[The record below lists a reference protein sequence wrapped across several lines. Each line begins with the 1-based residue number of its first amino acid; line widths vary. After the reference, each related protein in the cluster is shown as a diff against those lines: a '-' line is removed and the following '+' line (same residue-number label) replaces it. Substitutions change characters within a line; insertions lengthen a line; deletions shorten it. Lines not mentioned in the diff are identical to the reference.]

1 MYMYITNQFQNL
13 LLTFQV
19 MCDIT
24 SNVLCSRSTCTSDK
38 VFEGMR
44 HDETLTRFIDRVVN
58 PDTEYLK
65 KCGETINSVAEILRS
80 KLFDCKV
87 KQVIK
92 VCIAFTV
99 L

>member
-19 MCDIT
+19 ICDIT
-24 SNVLCSRSTCTSDK
+24 PDVLYSTIDK
-38 VFEGMR
+38 MLDFEGMLPG
-44 HDETLTRFIDRVVN
+44 ETLTCFIDRVVN
-58 PDTEYLK
+58 PDTKYLK
-65 KCGETINSVAEILRS
+65 KCGETIDSVAEILRS
-80 KLFDCKV
+80 KLFGYKV
-87 KQVIK
+87 MRVIK

>member
-19 MCDIT
+19 ICDVT
-24 SNVLCSRSTCTSDK
+24 SNVLYFRTMNKMLDFK
-38 VFEGMR
+38 EKR
-44 HDETLTRFIDRVVN
+44 LKETLTCFIDRVVN
-58 PDTEYLK
+58 PDTKYLK
-65 KCGETINSVAEILRS
+65 QCGETIDSVAEILKS
-80 KLFDCKV
+80 SLFECKV
-87 KQVIK
+87 MRVIK

>member
-19 MCDIT
+19 ICDIT
-24 SNVLCSRSTCTSDK
+24 SNVLYSTIDK
-38 VFEGMR
+38 MLYFEGMLPG
-44 HDETLTRFIDRVVN
+44 EKLTCFIDRVVN

-65 KCGETINSVAEILRS
+65 KCGETIDSVADILKSER
-80 KLFDCKV
+80 FDYKV
-87 KQVIK
+87 MRVIK

>member
-19 MCDIT
+19 ICDVT
-24 SNVLCSRSTCTSDK
+24 SNVSYVRTMDK
-38 VFEGMR
+38 MLDFQGMR
-44 HDETLTRFIDRVVN
+44 PGETLTCFIDRVVN

-65 KCGETINSVAEILRS
+65 KCGETIDSVAEILRS

>member
-19 MCDIT
+19 ICDAT
-24 SNVLCSRSTCTSDK
+24 SNVLYFRTMDK
-38 VFEGMR
+38 MLDFKEKR
-44 HDETLTRFIDRVVN
+44 IKETLTCFIDRVVN

-65 KCGETINSVAEILRS
+65 KCGETIDSVAEILKS
-80 KLFDCKV
+80 ALFEYKV
-87 KQVIK
+87 MRVIK

-99 L
+99 M

>member
-19 MCDIT
+19 ICDIT
-24 SNVLCSRSTCTSDK
+24 SNVLYSTIDK
-38 VFEGMR
+38 MLDFEGMR
-44 HDETLTRFIDRVVN
+44 HGETLTCFIDRVIN
-58 PDTEYLK
+58 PDTKYLK
-65 KCGETINSVAEILRS
+65 KCGETIDSVAEILRS
-80 KLFDCKV
+80 KLFNYKV
-87 KQVIK
+87 MRVIK

>member
-1 MYMYITNQFQNL
+1 MYITNQFQNV

-19 MCDIT
+19 ICDVT
-24 SNVLCSRSTCTSDK
+24 SNILYFRTIDK
-38 VFEGMR
+38 MLDLKER
-44 HDETLTRFIDRVVN
+44 RPSETLTCFIDRVVN

-65 KCGETINSVAEILRS
+65 KCGETIDSVAEILRS
-80 KLFDCKV
+80 KLFDYRV
-87 KQVIK
+87 MRVIK